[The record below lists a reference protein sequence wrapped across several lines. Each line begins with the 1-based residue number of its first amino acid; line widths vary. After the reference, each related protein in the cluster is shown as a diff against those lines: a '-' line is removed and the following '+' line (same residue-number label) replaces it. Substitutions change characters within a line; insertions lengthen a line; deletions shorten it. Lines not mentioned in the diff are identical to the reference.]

1 LKTMKAAVLRAPRRM
16 VIEELPVPEP
26 GPGWARI
33 ANRASGICG
42 SDMHIYTG
50 NHPWLAPGSPMAK
63 YVLGNVYGHEIAGVV
78 DAVGEGVTEVRVGE
92 RVVLDAIV
100 PCLKCAYC
108 RVGLYQICTD
118 LRHFGF
124 HHPGGFAEYTLAP
137 AKNLWPIP
145 ESVGFEEAAL
155 LDVLVVGVH
164 AVHMARVSLADRVAV
179 LGAGPI
185 GLAIAAAARRAGARE
200 IFITAKHEIQGKIAA
215 SLGVENILGALDDS
229 IVETVLD
236 RTGGLG
242 ADCVIESIGYQAKTI
257 ELALRLVRKGGRI
270 VFTGVFEQP
279 VTLNFGDLLI
289 KEASIRASHAF
300 GLWGLVPEF
309 ELAME
314 LLARGDF
321 PAGKIIT
328 HRYPLERIGEAF
340 ERKLADP
347 ADTLKVQIVFP
358 GSGA

>member
-1 LKTMKAAVLRAPRRM
+1 MKTMKAAVLRAARRM
-16 VIEELPVPEP
+16 VIEEQPVPEP

-78 DAVGEGVTEVRVGE
+78 DAVGEGASEVRVGD
-92 RVVLDAIV
+92 RVALDAIV
-100 PCLKCAYC
+100 PCLKCPYC

-118 LRHFGF
+118 LSHFGF

-137 AKNLWPIP
+137 AKNLVRIP
-145 ESVGFEEAAL
+145 EGLSFEEAAL

-164 AVHMARVSLADRVAV
+164 AVHMAQVTMADRVAV

-200 IFITAKHEIQGKIAA
+200 TFITAKYGIQREIAA
-215 SLGVENILGALDDS
+215 SLGVEQVVEARDEAISGA
-229 IVETVLD
+229 VAE

-242 ADCVIESIGYQAKTI
+242 VDCVIESIGYKAKTI
-257 ELALRLVRKGGRI
+257 ELALNLVRKGGRI

-289 KEASIRASHAF
+289 KEASISASHAF

-309 ELAME
+309 ELALE
-314 LLARGDF
+314 LLVQGLF
-321 PAGKIIT
+321 PARRIIT
-328 HRYPLERIGEAF
+328 HRYPLEQIGEAF
-340 ERKLADP
+340 ERKLSDP
-347 ADTLKVQIVFP
+347 AHTMKVEIVFP
-358 GSGA
+358 D

>member
-1 LKTMKAAVLRAPRRM
+1 MKTMKAAVLRAPRRM
-16 VIEELPVPEP
+16 VIEEQPVPEP

-78 DAVGEGVTEVRVGE
+78 DAVGEGVTEVRAGD
-92 RVVLDAIV
+92 RVALDAIV
-100 PCLKCAYC
+100 PCLKCPYC

-137 AKNLWPIP
+137 AKNLWRIP
-145 ESVGFEEAAL
+145 ESLSFEEAAL

-200 IFITAKHEIQGKIAA
+200 TFVTAKYAIQREIAA
-215 SLGVENILGALDDS
+215 SLGVEQVVEALDEA
-229 IVETVLD
+229 ITGAVRE

-242 ADCVIESIGYQAKTI
+242 VDCVIESIGYKAKTI
-257 ELALRLVRKGGRI
+257 ELALNLVRKGGRI

-289 KEASIRASHAF
+289 KEASISASHAF

-309 ELAME
+309 ELALE
-314 LLARGDF
+314 LLVQGLF
-321 PAGKIIT
+321 PAKRIIT
-328 HRYPLERIGEAF
+328 HRYPLEQIGEAF
-340 ERKLADP
+340 ERKLSDP
-347 ADTLKVQIVFP
+347 AHTMKVEIVFP
-358 GSGA
+358 D